1 MNELIAMD
9 LKNNELESSVQLI
22 QTIVSLRPK
31 NPVIPE
37 IIRLK
42 IKSIEHLLSE
52 RDGFNDWRRGT
63 TQSSGTSNGRYEP
76 NLKLQV
82 KWKGGHTSEV
92 PKSDR
97 GSSVPAGKYQS
108 KFKNSSSPVE
118 DTILNTIILNKLNK
132 FSQSTY
138 KEIKEFLYQILDSG
152 QVDFIKDFMNLVFKK
167 AASEEIFCGL
177 YLNAPSGGLQFSN
190 FARSGYAPQQGNL
203 VGSLI
208 PNLLSELRVTYPV
221 ITKEMEQLF
230 ESYLII
236 FEEIDESKNDDYKLF
251 VERNIE
257 KKYRLG
263 YSQFLAE
270 LTMLEAVDLESLKK
284 TFKILIENIET
295 LGKTSLRANEIQESC
310 DCLLRMSRVLDKRN
324 GIFFIKTR
332 KMLYEMIKED
342 LEQILNSDKSAYSGI
357 TPKARFALMDI
368 QDILKK

>member
-177 YLNAPSGGLQFSN
+177 YAK
-190 FARSGYAPQQGNL
+190 
-203 VGSLI
+203 
-208 PNLLSELRVTYPV
+208 LLSELRVTYPV

>member
-9 LKNNELESSVQLI
+9 LKNNELESSIQLI

-37 IIRLK
+37 IIKLK

-76 NLKLQV
+76 NLKLQA
-82 KWKGGHTSEV
+82 KWKGGHMSEI

-97 GSSVPAGKYQS
+97 GSSVPPGKYQS

-132 FSQSTY
+132 FSLSTY

-177 YLNAPSGGLQFSN
+177 YAK
-190 FARSGYAPQQGNL
+190 
-203 VGSLI
+203 
-208 PNLLSELRVTYPV
+208 LLSELRVTYPV

-295 LGKTSLRANEIQESC
+295 LGKTSLRGNEIQESC

-332 KMLYEMIKED
+332 KMLYEMIQED

-368 QDILKK
+368 RDILKK

>member
-177 YLNAPSGGLQFSN
+177 YAK
-190 FARSGYAPQQGNL
+190 
-203 VGSLI
+203 
-208 PNLLSELRVTYPV
+208 LLSELRVTYPV

-310 DCLLRMSRVLDKRN
+310 DCLLRMSRVLDKRY

>member
-1 MNELIAMD
+1 MD

-177 YLNAPSGGLQFSN
+177 YAK
-190 FARSGYAPQQGNL
+190 
-203 VGSLI
+203 
-208 PNLLSELRVTYPV
+208 LLSELRVTYPV

>member
-9 LKNNELESSVQLI
+9 LKNNELESSIQLI

-37 IIRLK
+37 IIKLK

-76 NLKLQV
+76 NLKLQA
-82 KWKGGHTSEV
+82 KWKGGHMSEIS
-92 PKSDR
+92 KSDR
-97 GSSVPAGKYQS
+97 GSSVPPGKYQS

-132 FSQSTY
+132 FSLSTY

-177 YLNAPSGGLQFSN
+177 YAK
-190 FARSGYAPQQGNL
+190 
-203 VGSLI
+203 
-208 PNLLSELRVTYPV
+208 LLSELRVTYPV

-295 LGKTSLRANEIQESC
+295 LGKTSLRGNEIQESC

-332 KMLYEMIKED
+332 KMLYEMIQED
-342 LEQILNSDKSAYSGI
+342 LEKILNSDKSAYSGI

>member
-9 LKNNELESSVQLI
+9 LKNNELESSIQLI

-37 IIRLK
+37 AIRLK

-76 NLKLQV
+76 NLKLQT
-82 KWKGGHTSEV
+82 KWKGGHMSEV
-92 PKSDR
+92 SKSDR
-97 GSSVPAGKYQS
+97 GSSVPTGKYQS

-177 YLNAPSGGLQFSN
+177 YAK
-190 FARSGYAPQQGNL
+190 
-203 VGSLI
+203 
-208 PNLLSELRVTYPV
+208 LLSELRVTYPV

>member
-9 LKNNELESSVQLI
+9 LKNNELESSIQLI

-37 IIRLK
+37 IIKLK

-76 NLKLQV
+76 NLKLQA
-82 KWKGGHTSEV
+82 KWKGGHMSEI

-97 GSSVPAGKYQS
+97 GSSVPPGKYQS

-132 FSQSTY
+132 FSLSTY

-177 YLNAPSGGLQFSN
+177 YAK
-190 FARSGYAPQQGNL
+190 
-203 VGSLI
+203 
-208 PNLLSELRVTYPV
+208 LLSELRVTYPV

-295 LGKTSLRANEIQESC
+295 LGKTSLRGNEIQESC

-332 KMLYEMIKED
+332 KMLYEMIQED

>member
-9 LKNNELESSVQLI
+9 LKNNELESSIQLI

-37 IIRLK
+37 IIKLK

-76 NLKLQV
+76 NLKLQA
-82 KWKGGHTSEV
+82 KWKGGHMSEI

-97 GSSVPAGKYQS
+97 GSSVPPGKYQS

-132 FSQSTY
+132 FSLSTY

-177 YLNAPSGGLQFSN
+177 YAK
-190 FARSGYAPQQGNL
+190 
-203 VGSLI
+203 
-208 PNLLSELRVTYPV
+208 LLSELRVTYPV

-295 LGKTSLRANEIQESC
+295 LGKTSLRGNEIQESC

-332 KMLYEMIKED
+332 KMLYEMIQED
-342 LEQILNSDKSAYSGI
+342 LEKILNSDKSAYSGI

-368 QDILKK
+368 RDILKK

>member
-138 KEIKEFLYQILDSG
+138 KEIKEFLYQLLDSG

-177 YLNAPSGGLQFSN
+177 YAK
-190 FARSGYAPQQGNL
+190 
-203 VGSLI
+203 
-208 PNLLSELRVTYPV
+208 LLSELRVTYPV

>member
-1 MNELIAMD
+1 
-9 LKNNELESSVQLI
+9 
-22 QTIVSLRPK
+22 
-31 NPVIPE
+31 
-37 IIRLK
+37 
-42 IKSIEHLLSE
+42 
-52 RDGFNDWRRGT
+52 
-63 TQSSGTSNGRYEP
+63 
-76 NLKLQV
+76 
-82 KWKGGHTSEV
+82 
-92 PKSDR
+92 
-97 GSSVPAGKYQS
+97 
-108 KFKNSSSPVE
+108 
-118 DTILNTIILNKLNK
+118 
-132 FSQSTY
+132 
-138 KEIKEFLYQILDSG
+138 
-152 QVDFIKDFMNLVFKK
+152 MNLVFKK

-177 YLNAPSGGLQFSN
+177 YAK
-190 FARSGYAPQQGNL
+190 
-203 VGSLI
+203 
-208 PNLLSELRVTYPV
+208 LLSELRVTYPV

-357 TPKARFALMDI
+357 TPKARFALMDLR
-368 QDILKK
+368 DILV

>member
-37 IIRLK
+37 IIKLK

-76 NLKLQV
+76 NLKLQA
-82 KWKGGHTSEV
+82 KWKGGHMSEI

-97 GSSVPAGKYQS
+97 GSSVPPGKYQS

-132 FSQSTY
+132 FSLSTY

-177 YLNAPSGGLQFSN
+177 YAK
-190 FARSGYAPQQGNL
+190 
-203 VGSLI
+203 
-208 PNLLSELRVTYPV
+208 LLSELRVTYPV

-295 LGKTSLRANEIQESC
+295 LGKTSLRGNEIQESC

-332 KMLYEMIKED
+332 KMLYEMIQEN

>member
-9 LKNNELESSVQLI
+9 LKNNELESSIQLI

-37 IIRLK
+37 IIKLK

-76 NLKLQV
+76 NLKLQA
-82 KWKGGHTSEV
+82 KWKGGHMSEI

-97 GSSVPAGKYQS
+97 GSSVPPGKYQS

-132 FSQSTY
+132 FSLSTY

-177 YLNAPSGGLQFSN
+177 YAK
-190 FARSGYAPQQGNL
+190 
-203 VGSLI
+203 
-208 PNLLSELRVTYPV
+208 LLSELRVTYPV

-295 LGKTSLRANEIQESC
+295 LGKTSLRGNEIQESC

>member
-37 IIRLK
+37 IIKLK

-76 NLKLQV
+76 NLKLQA
-82 KWKGGHTSEV
+82 KWKGGHMSEI

-97 GSSVPAGKYQS
+97 GSSVPPGKYQS

-132 FSQSTY
+132 FSLSTY

-177 YLNAPSGGLQFSN
+177 YAK
-190 FARSGYAPQQGNL
+190 
-203 VGSLI
+203 
-208 PNLLSELRVTYPV
+208 LLSELRVTYPV

-284 TFKILIENIET
+284 TFNILIENIET
-295 LGKTSLRANEIQESC
+295 LGKTSLRGNEIQESC

-332 KMLYEMIKED
+332 KMLYEMIQED

>member
-1 MNELIAMD
+1 MD
-9 LKNNELESSVQLI
+9 LKNNELESSIQLI

-37 IIRLK
+37 IIKLK

-76 NLKLQV
+76 NLKLQA
-82 KWKGGHTSEV
+82 KWKGGHMSEI

-97 GSSVPAGKYQS
+97 GSSVPPGKYQS

-132 FSQSTY
+132 FSLSTY

-177 YLNAPSGGLQFSN
+177 YAK
-190 FARSGYAPQQGNL
+190 
-203 VGSLI
+203 
-208 PNLLSELRVTYPV
+208 LLSELRVTYPV

-295 LGKTSLRANEIQESC
+295 LGKTSLRGNEIQESC